1 MNGVF
6 KYWSKNDKK
15 YTNLKYFF
23 MSVGCNDVVH
33 KTPHQLFTSIHELV
47 VKLKESFPGIKVIL
61 SEVTPRMDE
70 YDKRVEETNVLLQ
83 QYVRSNQ
90 ELFLTRNSN
99 LRNPDFY
106 WNDGIHLKQSISARF
121 ANNMKIA
128 LRAAYGIKKPSG
140 VSNEST
146 FRRNVDATLAPDS
159 RSSHPQHPPQL
170 YEQQVQKIRNE
181 FLLQIVRAF
190 QYSGT

>member
-1 MNGVF
+1 MHDVF
-6 KYWSKNDKK
+6 GYWNRSNKK

-33 KTPHQLFTSIHELV
+33 KTPHQLFTNIHELV
-47 VKLKESFPGIKVIL
+47 NRLKESFPGIKIIL
-61 SEVTPRMDE
+61 SEITPRMDQF
-70 YDKRVEETNVLLQ
+70 DKRVEETNVLLQ
-83 QYVRSNQ
+83 QYVSGNN

-106 WNDGIHLKQSISARF
+106 WNDGIHLKQSITARF

-128 LRAAYGIKKPSG
+128 LRAAYGIKKPSRDNG
-140 VSNEST
+140 SSLCRNVVEST
-146 FRRNVDATLAPDS
+146 TDIRNTQSQHSP
-159 RSSHPQHPPQL
+159 RS
-170 YEQQVQKIRNE
+170 YDQQVQSMRNE
-181 FLLQIVRAF
+181 LLLRIVRAL

>member
-1 MNGVF
+1 MNDIF
-6 KYWSKNDKK
+6 SYWNRSNKK

-33 KTPHQLFTSIHELV
+33 KTPHQLFTNILELV
-47 VKLKESFPGIKVIL
+47 NRLKESFPGIKIIL
-61 SEVTPRMDE
+61 SEVTPRMDQFDE
-70 YDKRVEETNVLLQ
+70 RVKETNVLLQ
-83 QYVRSNQ
+83 QFVSGNN

-106 WNDGIHLKQSISARF
+106 WNDGIHLKQSIIARF

-128 LRAAYGIKKPSG
+128 LRAAYGIKKPSRDN
-140 VSNEST
+140 VSSLRQNVAEST
-146 FRRNVDATLAPDS
+146 IDIRNSQSQHFP
-159 RSSHPQHPPQL
+159 RSND
-170 YEQQVQKIRNE
+170 QQVRSLRDE
-181 FLLQIVRAF
+181 LLLRIVHAL